1 MIFLDVAPL
10 WGPYAFIAGGFLAVG
25 AIPAGIVLIAVKL
38 VKKAISKNKEE

>member
-10 WGPYAFIAGGFLAVG
+10 WVPYAFIAGGFLAVG
-25 AIPAGIVLIAVKL
+25 AIAAGIVLIAIKL